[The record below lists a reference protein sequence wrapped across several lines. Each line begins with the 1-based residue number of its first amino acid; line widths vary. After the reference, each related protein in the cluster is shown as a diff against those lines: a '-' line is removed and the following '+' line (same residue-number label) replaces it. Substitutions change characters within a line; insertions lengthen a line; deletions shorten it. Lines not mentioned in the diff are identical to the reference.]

1 MKTALS
7 IKALQLQNRE
17 LANRLEEAE
26 QLIEA
31 IKEGEVDAFAL
42 KRNNQSQIFTL
53 ESGDHGYRMLVENI
67 TEGAITLSEDGLI
80 VYTNGYFY
88 ELLGVSYESVIGK
101 QVFDF
106 IHPDS
111 KESFNELF
119 RKGVA
124 GQSKGEINLI
134 AANKI
139 IPVYISLTSL
149 YPTLQTVGMIITDLT
164 ERKKSEED
172 IKTKAAELEKMNKEL
187 QSFAYI
193 SSHDL
198 QEPLRKI
205 QTFATR
211 ITEKED
217 KNLSDSGKEMFGRMQ
232 LAAKQMQTLID
243 DLLAYSRTAVAERN
257 REKTDLHKII
267 EEVKED
273 LIEDIKEKHAT
284 IEATELGHA
293 DIIPF
298 QFRQMMHN
306 LIGNSLKFSLPGQ
319 PLHITIKSEIAKG
332 EKLNNEKLFPEI
344 KYCHISISD
353 NGIGFEQQYSER
365 IFEVFQRLHGKSEY
379 NGTGIGLSIVKKIV
393 ENHEGIITAQSEL
406 GKGARFDIFIPATLQ
421 FK

>member
-1 MKTALS
+1 MKKDLS
-7 IKALQLQNRE
+7 IEALQLQNRE

-53 ESGDHGYRMLVENI
+53 ESGDHGYRILVENI

-101 QVFDF
+101 QIFNF
-106 IHPDS
+106 IHPES

-119 RKGVA
+119 GKGVA
-124 GQSKGEINLI
+124 GQSKGEINLTS
-134 AANKI
+134 ANKI

-164 ERKKSEED
+164 ERKKAEEE
-172 IKTKAAELEKMNKEL
+172 IKIKAAELEKMNKEL

-211 ITEKED
+211 ITEKEG
-217 KNLSDSGKEMFGRMQ
+217 KNLSESGKEMFSRMQ

-243 DLLAYSRTAVAERN
+243 DLLAYSRTNVAERHH
-257 REKTDLHKII
+257 EKTDLNKII

-284 IEATELGHA
+284 VRVSK
-293 DIIPF
+293 
-298 QFRQMMHN
+298 QQN
-306 LIGNSLKFSLPGQ
+306 
-319 PLHITIKSEIAKG
+319 
-332 EKLNNEKLFPEI
+332 I
-344 KYCHISISD
+344 KY
-353 NGIGFEQQYSER
+353 R
-365 IFEVFQRLHGKSEY
+365 
-379 NGTGIGLSIVKKIV
+379 
-393 ENHEGIITAQSEL
+393 
-406 GKGARFDIFIPATLQ
+406 
-421 FK
+421 